1 MFRSRTSSK
10 NHGLMATGTV
20 RVRGLKQLQR
30 DFRRISKDLTREV
43 RNGLRKAADPVR
55 QEATAL
61 FTPNSADSASGYRIV
76 VRQRGVALEQS
87 RRRTT
92 GKRPDYAKLQ
102 FAQAMAPA
110 VESKQNDVV
119 KGLEDALDDLAR
131 GYGF

>member
-1 MFRSRTSSK
+1 
-10 NHGLMATGTV
+10 MAAATV
-20 RVRGLKQLQR
+20 RVRGLRALQR
-30 DFRRISKDLTREV
+30 DFRRISKDLSKEV
-43 RNGLRKAADPVR
+43 REGLRKAADPVR

-61 FTPNSADSASGYRIV
+61 FAPVNADSASGYRIV

-92 GKRPDYAKLQ
+92 GARPDYARLQ
-102 FAQAMAPA
+102 FARAMAPA
-110 VESKQNDVV
+110 VESKENEVV